1 MVRTVREVKAVR
13 PKHILVGCVTVVMAA
28 GVALAQDAPT
38 GLLTGPAAVAPH
50 HTRNTDY
57 PTSIPEVTAYYI
69 VQRGDTLWDLAGRFL
84 NNHYLWPQI
93 WDANKYIKDAHWIW
107 PGDPVVFPKLAVVA
121 EQAGQAPPMPGPEGI
136 GEAPAQTE
144 LGTGAAGTDVT
155 AASML
160 GPVTEEMSLQC
171 AQYVVDEREDESLYL
186 LGSEQGGDKLAL
198 SERDIVY
205 LSKGSNAGVKPGDV
219 YSLQHVAYPLRH
231 PVSGKKVGTKVETTG
246 WVKVLVVTEESACA
260 VVEQAC
266 ADVHAG
272 DYLKPFEKV
281 NVPMTVRR
289 VPEDC
294 CNPPNGKITRHVVD
308 LQDDAT
314 MAGAGQFVTID
325 AGTDDGVAPGST
337 FALYRVVYPSAPTPR
352 NVVGEATVVSVR
364 GRTATAKITYS
375 RNEILVGDEV
385 ELR

>member
-28 GVALAQDAPT
+28 GVALAQDAPA
-38 GLLTGPAAVAPH
+38 GLQTGPAAVAPH
-50 HTRNTDY
+50 STKNTGY
-57 PTSIPEVTAYYI
+57 PTSIPEGTAYYI

-107 PGDPVVFPKLAVVA
+107 PGDPVVFPKLSVVA
-121 EQAGQAPPMPGPEGI
+121 EKAGEAPALPGPEGL
-136 GEAPAQTE
+136 GEAPGPA
-144 LGTGAAGTDVT
+144 LGTGAPETETT

-160 GPVTEEMSLQC
+160 GPVTEEMTLQC
-171 AQYVVDEREDESLYL
+171 AQYVVDDREDESLYL
-186 LGSEQGGDKLAL
+186 LGSEQGTDKVAL

-205 LSKGSNAGVKPGDV
+205 LSKGSNAGVKPGDL
-219 YSLQHVAYPLRH
+219 YSLHHVAYSLRH
-231 PVSGKKVGTKVETTG
+231 PVSGRKIGTKVETTG
-246 WVKVLVVTEESACA
+246 WAKVLVVTENSACA
-260 VVEQAC
+260 VIERSC

-272 DYLKPFEKV
+272 DYLRPFEKV

-289 VPEDC
+289 VPDDC
-294 CNPPNGKITRHVVD
+294 CNPPNGKVTRYVVD

-314 MAGAGQFVTID
+314 IAGSGQLVTID
-325 AGTDDGVAPGST
+325 AGTDDGVAPGSI
-337 FALYRVVYPSAPTPR
+337 FSVYRVMYPSAPTPR

-375 RNEILVGDEV
+375 RNEIVVGDEV

>member
-1 MVRTVREVKAVR
+1 VR

-38 GLLTGPAAVAPH
+38 GLQTGPAAVAPH
-50 HTRNTDY
+50 HTKNTDY
-57 PTSIPEVTAYYI
+57 PTSIPEGAAYYI

-121 EQAGQAPPMPGPEGI
+121 EQAGQTPALPGPEGI

-144 LGTGAAGTDVT
+144 LGTGAAETDVT
-155 AASML
+155 GASML

-205 LSKGSNAGVKPGDV
+205 LSKGSNAGVKPGDL

-246 WVKVLVVTEESACA
+246 WVKVLVVTEDSACA

-294 CNPPNGKITRHVVD
+294 CNPPNGKLTRHVVD

-337 FALYRVVYPSAPTPR
+337 FSVYRVMYPSVPTPR